1 MNACSFRARLA
12 DYILSG
18 HSFLHVPTTETTRF
32 LGELRQLAG
41 ALPEDGRQMFTWSH
55 ATGWRDGDGKPPESV
70 QNGQPD
76 PQQVAQQILDLPE
89 ESIFVL
95 RDFGWYLQHKTYS
108 YADVV
113 IAWLIEIRDVLASS
127 GRTVIFLGPDF
138 DVPAALANDVTTVGF
153 PLPDDQAIEES
164 VRFVMDGHGFD
175 DAVMPQIVS
184 ACRGMTQQQVE
195 DRTALALR
203 RFKTLNSE
211 AAKLILHEKGRVAAA
226 IRAIE
231 IHRTTH

>member
-184 ACRGMTQQQVE
+184 ACRGDDPAAGRGSDCTRPAKVQDAQQ
-195 DRTALALR
+195 RGG
-203 RFKTLNSE
+203 E
-211 AAKLILHEKGRVAAA
+211 AHPAREGRVAAA